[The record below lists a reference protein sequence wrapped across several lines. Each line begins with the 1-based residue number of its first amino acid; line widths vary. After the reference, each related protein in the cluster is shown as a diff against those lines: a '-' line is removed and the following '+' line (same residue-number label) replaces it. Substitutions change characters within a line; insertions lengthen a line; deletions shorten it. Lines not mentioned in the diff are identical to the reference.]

1 MYVSLLKCKYW
12 IANGIKILQA
22 YDGLLMPQKNRNKIY
37 YFYSNWLKYAFDW
50 KYLVERNNELKQ
62 TVCILLSKRLNKDN
76 ILFPENSLE
85 GWTN

>member
-1 MYVSLLKCKYW
+1 MLNCKLYQDM
-12 IANGIKILQA
+12 QA

-37 YFYSNWLKYAFDW
+37 YFYSNLLKYAFDW

-76 ILFPENSLE
+76 IVFYENSLE
-85 GWTN
+85 GWKN